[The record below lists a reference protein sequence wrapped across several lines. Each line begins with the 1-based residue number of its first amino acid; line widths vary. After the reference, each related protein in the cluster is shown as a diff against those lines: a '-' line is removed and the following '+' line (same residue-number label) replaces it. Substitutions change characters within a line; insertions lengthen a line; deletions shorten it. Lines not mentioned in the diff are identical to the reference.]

1 VNEIPLM
8 PAPIVR
14 RLGVL
19 GLLLLVTVA
28 AVLRSRNL
36 DDPLW
41 VDELHTAWAVSGSSS
56 DLIPRAQ
63 AGNQAPAALLP
74 QWLASRFLGVDELT
88 LRLPSYLASLAL
100 VALVPLMVFRFGG
113 GWAGALLSGVLVVVD
128 YWSVEFACEARPY
141 ALVQLVSLLHGWC
154 LLGRMGL
161 TAQPSARGGRW
172 WRAGWL
178 VTAVLLVM
186 LHYTTLL
193 LIFAGMLA
201 WWLLPAGR
209 SDRDSVKGWLVDHLV
224 LVLACLPLIPH
235 LAMVAGRRANWAQF
249 VEIPSLLDSLTLLP
263 VAAYLSVPLL
273 GWGLTR
279 LRPYTRQIAAKD
291 SSAFQYQGLDLH
303 SEATSTG
310 YLLPADDEQSSAAP
324 LLVLGTLVL
333 VLLATAW
340 LSTRLDL
347 ARLFFPRYVIGASG
361 LLIVLSGLLI
371 GRLRGSWVVRLALLL
386 GSLLVGLGV
395 SGEAA
400 RTWQI
405 GPRQEYWPAL
415 LTFLDASDPEGKL
428 PVFLC
433 PGLIEDRSLL
443 ADTVP
448 PVDGIPLDEFCLFP
462 LSGPY
467 RLANQPP
474 ALVPLASSP
483 VRWPPRAQRLTR
495 QAGGSWLIVRG
506 GHEGVLAWTEQLLG
520 NSLQVRIH
528 EFGQHLYLLRLVQ
541 VASPA
546 PGK

>member
-1 VNEIPLM
+1 MNEIPLI
-8 PAPIVR
+8 PAHLLR

-19 GLLLLVTVA
+19 GLLLLVTIA
-28 AVLRSRNL
+28 ALLRSRQL

-56 DLIPRAQ
+56 DLVPRSQ

-88 LRLPSYLASLAL
+88 LRLPSCLASLVL

-113 GWAGALLSGVLVVVD
+113 GWAGAMLSGLLVVVD
-128 YWSVEFACEARPY
+128 YWSVVFAAEARPY
-141 ALVQLVSLLHGWC
+141 ALVQLVSLLHVWC

-161 TAQPSARGGRW
+161 VAKSSARGGRW
-172 WRAGWL
+172 WRVGWL

-186 LHYTTLL
+186 MHYTTLL

-201 WWLLPAGR
+201 WWLLRFKR
-209 SDRDSVKGWLVDHLV
+209 SHGSPIKAWLVDHAIFGLC
-224 LVLACLPLIPH
+224 CLPLLPH

-249 VEIPSLLDSLTLLP
+249 VEIPSLLGSLTLLP
-263 VAAYLSVPLL
+263 VAAYLAVPLL

-303 SEATSTG
+303 SEATPTG
-310 YLLPADDEQSSAAP
+310 YVLPADDEQSSAAP
-324 LLVLGTLVL
+324 LLVLGLLV
-333 VLLATAW
+333 VVPLATAW

-347 ARLFFPRYVIGASG
+347 ARFFFPRYLIGTSG
-361 LLIVLSGLLI
+361 PLIVLCGLLI
-371 GRLRGSWVVRLALLL
+371 GQLRGPGVARLGLALL
-386 GSLLVGLGV
+386 SLVVGLGI

-400 RTWQI
+400 RTLQI
-405 GPRQEYWPAL
+405 PPRQEYWPAL
-415 LTFLDASDPEGKL
+415 LTFLDDSDPQGEL

-433 PGLIEDRSLL
+433 PGLIEDQFLL
-443 ADTVP
+443 SESADP
-448 PVDGIPLDEFCLFP
+448 PVPGIPMDEFCLFP
-462 LSGPY
+462 LAGPY
-467 RLANQPP
+467 HLANQPP

-483 VRWPPRAQRLTR
+483 AHWPPRAQDLTR
-495 QAGGSWLIVRG
+495 RAGGSWLILRG
-506 GHEGVLAWTEQLLG
+506 SNDRVIAWTEKLLG
-520 NSLQVRIH
+520 NALRVRIH
-528 EFGQHLYLLRLVQ
+528 EFGQLYLLRLDQ
-541 VASPA
+541 VESPA

>member
-28 AVLRSRNL
+28 AVLRSRQL

-41 VDELHTAWAVSGSSS
+41 VDELHTAWVVSGSSS

-74 QWLASRFLGVDELT
+74 QWLTSRFLGVDELI

-128 YWSVEFACEARPY
+128 YWSVVFSSEARPY
-141 ALVQLVSLLHGWC
+141 ALVQLVSLLHAWC

-161 TAQPSARGGRW
+161 TAKSSARGGRW

-201 WWLLPAGR
+201 WWLLPAHR
-209 SDRDSVKGWLVDHLV
+209 SDRASVKAWLVDHLV
-224 LVLACLPLIPH
+224 LGLACLPLIPH
-235 LAMVAGRRANWAQF
+235 LALVAGRRANWAQF
-249 VEIPSLLDSLTLLP
+249 VEIPSLLESLTLLP

-279 LRPYTRQIAAKD
+279 LRPFVGIER
-291 SSAFQYQGLDLH
+291 
-303 SEATSTG
+303 
-310 YLLPADDEQSSAAP
+310 PADDEQSSAAP
-324 LLVLGTLVL
+324 LVVLGTLVIIP
-333 VLLATAW
+333 LATAW
-340 LSTRLDL
+340 LSTWLDL

-371 GRLRGSWVVRLALLL
+371 GRLRGSGVIRLALLL

-415 LTFLDASDPEGKL
+415 LTFLDASDPQGKL

-443 ADTVP
+443 ADPVP
-448 PVDGIPLDEFCLFP
+448 RPVDGIPLEEFCLFP

-483 VRWPPRAQRLTR
+483 VHWPPRAQRLTR

-506 GHEGVLAWTEQLLG
+506 GHQGILAWTEQLLG

-541 VASPA
+541 VESPA